1 MQADISIL
9 GVGFLVFFTCS
20 QEVPHPSV
28 RRCRS
33 SLCSTS
39 ISKKETLKR
48 RSHSPLDQSLY
59 VEPLQLPSP
68 LTMVKMKLVTMM
80 KRTKTKNSM
89 IGNDMSPKTLTP
101 GKLGGRLKM
110 IGVTIFKIGMRVISL
125 ICVSGTPE
133 ATHVPQ
139 SLTPP
144 LTMVKMKLVKNSMIG
159 NNMSPKTLTL
169 GNLGGRLIMNGVTLY
184 NVSVGV
190 NLREIVVSGTPTA
203 ANVPLRLT
211 PPGPLTMVKM
221 KLVKNSMMKRMKTKN
236 SITMKMK
243 NGVTVFIISV
253 CVISPMSVR
262 GTGATA
268 NATPA
273 LSPPLTM
280 VKTKYGTRLS
290 RSTIF

>member
-28 RRCRS
+28 CRCHS

-144 LTMVKMKLVKNSMIG
+144 LTMVKMKLVKNSM
-159 NNMSPKTLTL
+159 
-169 GNLGGRLIMNGVTLY
+169 
-184 NVSVGV
+184 
-190 NLREIVVSGTPTA
+190 
-203 ANVPLRLT
+203 
-211 PPGPLTMVKM
+211 
-221 KLVKNSMMKRMKTKN
+221 MKRMKTKN

-243 NGVTVFIISV
+243 NGVTVLMISV
-253 CVISPMSVR
+253 CVISPEMSVR

-268 NATPA
+268 NATLSA

-280 VKTKYGTRLS
+280 VKTKYKYGTRLLLNNLLMTTLMHS
-290 RSTIF
+290 LTREEVNLLSSDYQLRERDASSVK